1 MEIEVDAIE
10 RVEETTSVNELGMG
24 QAH

>member
-10 RVEETTSVNELGMG
+10 RVEETTSVTELGMG